1 MAILLHIARLM
12 AAAGTAAALAG
23 ALPAAAQPKLTLS
36 DRMAGED
43 IGGRVEILEDPEK
56 SLTLAEVRSPEVA
69 ARFRPAPARGV
80 NLGYR
85 DSVVWIRFR
94 TDARDATGP
103 WLLEVGYPVLDR
115 VELHAPRYGGPLVS
129 GDQVPRS
136 QKVHLDRHLV
146 FPLLATSG
154 EDVFYLRVDNG
165 GAMNVPLKIW
175 DRDSFAEGRRDESF
189 VLGAYFGLLAAM
201 VLYNLILFAIVRD
214 NAYAAYCIY
223 VGALGAVIAVD
234 NGYGGLY
241 VWPDSPAFAHWIQL
255 SVAPLASAMAAWF
268 TRLYLDTPRQVPA
281 IDRVL
286 TGIFWLGVAI
296 LPFTVM
302 LPRGLMFAVGHGMG
316 AAVLMAM
323 AASGVL
329 AWRGG
334 FRPARYYTIAF
345 AALIG
350 GALLLIARNMGLL
363 TSSALTD
370 HGVQLGSALEAML
383 LSMGLADRITQLR
396 SEKSDAVRLAYES
409 QAALVGALRQSERE
423 LEGRVADR
431 TAALEEANR
440 RMHYQAQHDPLTGL
454 PNRSLLRDRLEQA
467 AARAKRERTPF
478 AVLMIDLDNFKL
490 VNDTLGHD
498 VGDLM
503 LVEVASRLRECIR
516 ERDTIARLGGDEFI
530 AVLEELAAPEDSAL
544 VAAKIVQALE
554 APIQAAGELLRTS
567 PSIGIS
573 LYPEDGQDPDF
584 LLKFADIAMYRAK
597 AAGRNC
603 YRFYRD
609 PEPLRAHEET
619 VRS

>member
-1 MAILLHIARLM
+1 M
-12 AAAGTAAALAG
+12 TLAG
-23 ALPAAAQPKLTLS
+23 AASASHLIVPLAE
-36 DRMAGED
+36 RMPGVD
-43 IGGRVEILEDPEK
+43 IGARVEILEDPSK
-56 SLTLAEVRSPEVA
+56 TLTVEQVRSPDVA
-69 ARFRPAPARGV
+69 ERFVPAPARGV

-85 DSVVWIRFR
+85 DSVVWIRLR
-94 TDARDATGP
+94 TDARGAEGP
-103 WLLEVGYPVLDR
+103 WLLDVGYPVLDR
-115 VELHAPRYGGPLVS
+115 VELHAPRSAGPLVS

-136 QKVHLDRHLV
+136 QKVYLDRHLV
-146 FPLLATSG
+146 FPLHAASG
-154 EDVFYLRVDNG
+154 DDVFLLRVENG
-165 GAMNVPLKIW
+165 GAMNVPLKVW
-175 DRDSFAEGRRDESF
+175 DRHSFSEGRRDESF

-201 VLYNLILFAIVRD
+201 VLYNLILFALVRD

-223 VGALGAVIAVD
+223 VAALGTVIAVD

-255 SVAPLASAMAAWF
+255 SVAPLAAAMAAWF
-268 TRLYLDTPRQVPA
+268 TRIYLDTPRQVPK

-286 TGIFWLGVAI
+286 AGIFWAGLAI

-302 LPRGLMFAVGHGMG
+302 LPRGFMFAYGHGIG
-316 AAVLMAM
+316 GLVLAAM
-323 AASGVL
+323 AAAGIV
-329 AWRGG
+329 AWRGDY
-334 FRPARYYTIAF
+334 RPARYYTIAF

-363 TSSALTD
+363 TSSPLTD
-370 HGVQLGSALEAML
+370 HGVQLGSTLEAML
-383 LSMGLADRITQLR
+383 LSMGLADRINQLR
-396 SEKSDAVRLAYES
+396 TDKSDAVRLAYES
-409 QAALVGALRQSERE
+409 QEALVNALRESERE
-423 LEGRVADR
+423 LEGRVVER
-431 TAALEEANR
+431 TAALEEVNR
-440 RMHYQAQHDPLTGL
+440 RMHHQAQHDPLTGL

-467 AARAKRERTPF
+467 TARAKRERTPF
-478 AVLMIDLDNFKL
+478 AVLMIDLDNFKA

-503 LVEVASRLRECIR
+503 LVEVARRLRECIR

-530 AVLEELAAPEDSAL
+530 AVLEELGAAEDSAL

-597 AAGRNC
+597 AGGRNC

-609 PEPLRAHEET
+609 PEPLRASSVASEP
-619 VRS
+619 